1 MAVSLDLSKFLVSRC
16 IMIESRVRWLCPRG
30 HAFEFKEMIIYQPSK
45 MSDNEISTDGDNSLY
60 CKEGITPRK

>member
-1 MAVSLDLSKFLVSRC
+1 
-16 IMIESRVRWLCPRG
+16 VRWLCPRG